1 MSPNQNPLD
10 DDLMTVQEVAE
21 MLKVKVS
28 WVYDRISNEHH
39 DPLPHLRLGRY
50 IRFERTLVLQF
61 LQRQRKA
68 CSGFKRC
75 A

>member
-1 MSPNQNPLD
+1 MFQNQNLTD
-10 DDLMTVQEVAE
+10 DELLTVQEVAE
-21 MLKVKVS
+21 LLKVKVS
-28 WVYDRISNEHH
+28 WVYDRISEKHG
-39 DPLPHLRLGRY
+39 DRLPHVRLGRY
-50 IRFERTLVLQF
+50 VRFERTLVLEF